1 MRRAWRN
8 AVGLCVAAVSL
19 GVGAS
24 AAPSRG
30 DCTSALV
37 GLDPSQANNSGGAL
51 LGGGIGQT
59 FAAGDTLIRSL
70 TVWRVE
76 QQSTIG
82 MHLYIMG
89 TDSTGKPD
97 RSRMVQ
103 DGPTLVVYGDGTYPA
118 EIKWTF
124 DPPVVLPSP
133 GEYAFFLF
141 QDPCLEYFDILATSV
156 GALYPDGNAWYT
168 GQTSQCAM
176 NSNLHNLPDA
186 DYIFQ
191 VEFCHDVVTPTHKAS
206 WGKLKAIYR

>member
-1 MRRAWRN
+1 MGGW
-8 AVGLCVAAVSL
+8 S
-19 GVGAS
+19 
-24 AAPSRG
+24 APSRG
-30 DCTSALV
+30 DCASAVV
-37 GLDPSQANNSGGAL
+37 GLDPSQANTSGSAL
-51 LGGGIGQT
+51 LGEGIGQT
-59 FAAGDTLIRSL
+59 FATSDTLIGSL

-76 QQSTIG
+76 QFSTIG

-97 RSRMVQ
+97 RSRMIQ
-103 DGPTLVVYGDGTYPA
+103 NGPTLVVYGDGTYPA

-141 QDPCLEYFDILATSV
+141 QDPCLEFFDILATSM

-168 GQTSQCAM
+168 GQTSQCIM
-176 NSNLHNLPDA
+176 NSNLHNIPDA

-191 VEFCHDVVTPTHKAS
+191 VEFCHEVATRSRGTS
-206 WGKLKAIYR
+206 